1 MSDNGQPSPSTPA
14 EDRESST
21 TETPQPLAGGSIA
34 TLSWVRPSKPLLI
47 ALLGVLLCFVQA
59 NVTSNH
65 NDGLNALASLW
76 RIDRTNIDD
85 VWPSIEAAARISRGQ
100 SAYTQ
105 VSAGGASF
113 IYPPLAALPY
123 RPLVGLSRAAVG
135 VYLFVVNRLL
145 LLVVLALLF
154 ALARPKQADRRS
166 SLQTLLGVTAAVLL
180 WYPLLRAVQLN
191 QATVL
196 ITALIGAG
204 LLAMEKDRSAL
215 AGIALALAVAIK
227 PPLALAAPLLIWHS
241 PRAFA
246 GAVVFALVLTCASV
260 GYAGWG
266 DHVYYLARVLPSLST
281 GYVFYPN
288 QSWNGLVGR
297 LLYPELAL
305 HFTIAPR
312 DSLALA
318 ATWALGGLTYLY
330 FALRIHRLRS
340 RPGTP
345 SLRTDVFGLAW
356 LAATL
361 TAPLAWEHH
370 YAPAIFCLALFYRRL
385 PARAQASASPFTW
398 AVAVSAAL
406 MASYVE
412 VRGLSN
418 PLSLLFASHVF
429 AGAALFSL
437 LWFKALE
444 GEASMASM
452 SRRLSRLRR
461 FLVPIPDAVQVRL
474 EAAVLGGCV
483 LLSLYLIGQLLLFQY
498 GRDQG
503 IYAVVARTMV
513 EGGLPYRDAW
523 DFKPPGIFFVYAGAR
538 LIFGSGIVGVRILE
552 ALGLLSLFP
561 AFVIISRRSV
571 GSWRP
576 AIPAVVLSVMAYVQ
590 LEFWNTAQPESF
602 AGFLLVWAMVLA
614 SSRVA
619 TAADV
624 LGASQKL
631 IWIAIG
637 LAFGAAGI
645 YKPQLAG
652 GVVLVPLLLG
662 YARAESFRPSPFSWR
677 RRLEPLLFASIGA
690 AAPIAAVVVC
700 FMHYGALGW
709 MTDTLFGFV
718 PHYSHLGHEG
728 RGLFSL
734 VVQGCMESLFRFSR
748 HDAFGLLLLVALP
761 AIHAAERRAT
771 LTLVAII
778 FFPLLGVG
786 LQAKFFPYHYGAIV
800 PLIGLPAG
808 WGLWKLWL
816 RLRMYLLP
824 VVALVLVA
832 LLLKD
837 ERVLPPYRASLWDRN
852 WVRAMAV
859 LGEPKERDELMD
871 LLHQAGDVNAVDNR
885 HVAEWIASNT
895 PADQSIFIWGFEP
908 VIYELARRPL
918 ASRYI
923 YNVPQR
929 VSWSGAH
936 RRRLLDDLAARPPA
950 VVVLETRD
958 VFPDVTGN
966 VLDSVGALAQFPELA
981 KFLARSYLPGPR
993 FGKLALLVR
1002 RQTLGAY

>member
-1 MSDNGQPSPSTPA
+1 
-14 EDRESST
+14 
-21 TETPQPLAGGSIA
+21 
-34 TLSWVRPSKPLLI
+34 
-47 ALLGVLLCFVQA
+47 
-59 NVTSNH
+59 VTSSH

-85 VWPSIEAAARISRGQ
+85 VWPSIEAAARISRSQ
-100 SAYTQ
+100 STYTQ
-105 VSAGGASF
+105 VSEGGASF

-123 RPLVGLSRAAVG
+123 RPLVGLSRPSVR
-135 VYLFVVNRLL
+135 VCLFVVNRLL
-145 LLVVLALLF
+145 LLLVLALLL

-166 SLQTLLGVTAAVLL
+166 SLRVLLGVTAAVLL
-180 WYPLLRAVQLN
+180 WYPLLRAIQLN

-196 ITALIGAG
+196 ITAFIGAG
-204 LLAMEKDRSAL
+204 LLAMERDRQAL
-215 AGIALALAVAIK
+215 AGIALAMAVAIK

-241 PRAFA
+241 RRAFA
-246 GAVVFALVLTCASV
+246 GAVVFTLVLIGVSV
-260 GYAGWG
+260 GYAGWS
-266 DHVYYLARVLPSLST
+266 DHVHYLAKVLPSLST

-297 LLYPELAL
+297 LLHPELAL

-312 DSLALA
+312 DPLALA
-318 ATWALGGLTYLY
+318 ASWALGGLTYFY
-330 FALRIHRLRS
+330 FALRIRRLRS
-340 RPGTP
+340 RPSSP
-345 SLRTDVFGLAW
+345 SLRADVLGLAW

-370 YAPAIFCLALFYRRL
+370 YAPAIFCFALVYRRL
-385 PARAQASASPFTW
+385 PSTARASTAPFTW
-398 AVAVSAAL
+398 AVAISAAL

-418 PLSLLFASHVF
+418 PLSLLFASYVF
-429 AGAALFSL
+429 ASALLLGS
-437 LWFKALE
+437 LWFTALQ
-444 GEASMASM
+444 GEASMESM
-452 SRRLSRLRR
+452 SRWLSRLRR
-461 FLVPIPDAVQVRL
+461 YLVPIPEAVQVRL
-474 EAAVLGGCV
+474 EAAVLGGCA
-483 LLSLYLIGQLLLFQY
+483 LLALYLIGHLLLFQY

-523 DFKPPGIFFVYAGAR
+523 DFKPPGIFFVYAVAR
-538 LIFGSGIVGVRILE
+538 LVFGSGIAGVRILE

-561 AFVIISRRSV
+561 AFIIISRRWV

-576 AIPAVVLSVMAYVQ
+576 AIPAVVLAVMAYVQ

-602 AGFLLVWAMVLA
+602 AGFLLVWVMVLA
-614 SSRVA
+614 SSRLA
-619 TAADV
+619 TAAGV
-624 LGASQKL
+624 AGASQKL

-637 LAFGAAGI
+637 LAFGAAGLF
-645 YKPQLAG
+645 KPQLAG

-662 YARAESFRPSPFSWR
+662 FARADTFQPSAFSLC
-677 RRLEPLLFASIGA
+677 RRLEPLLFATIGA
-690 AAPIAAVVVC
+690 AVPIAAVAVY
-700 FMHYGALGW
+700 FMHYGALAW

-718 PHYSHLGHEG
+718 PHYSHLGHEQ
-728 RGLFSL
+728 RGLLSL
-734 VVQGCMESLFRFSR
+734 VTQGCMESLFRFSR
-748 HDAFGLLLLVALP
+748 HDAFGLLFLVALP
-761 AIHAAERRAT
+761 VIHAAERRAA
-771 LTLVAII
+771 LMLLAIV

-852 WVRAMAV
+852 WVRLMVV

-871 LLHQAGDVNAVDNR
+871 LLHQAGDVDAVDNR

-908 VIYELARRPL
+908 VIYELAHRPL

-929 VSWSGAH
+929 VSWSGSH
-936 RRRLLDDLAARPPA
+936 RQRLLDDLAARPPA

-981 KFLARSYLPGPR
+981 QLLARDYSPGPR

-1002 RQTLGAY
+1002 QTLGAH